1 MAQQPFV
8 DFYDVLQLSPTATGE
23 MIDHVYRMLA
33 KRYHPDN
40 QETGDQA
47 KFAELR
53 RAHEVL
59 SDSTARA
66 SYDVSYDQNKALTWK
81 IFRQEPAG
89 DNRAE
94 DRRLFHAILSLLYIA
109 RRRDPANGG
118 LGGVMLEKM
127 LACPQEHLEFPL
139 WYLRQ
144 RGWITR
150 LDSGYIAITADGIDK
165 LASDDLSLPANR
177 LLTESSVA
185 RSTDATQDEP
195 MGNPEDASS
204 TLSEEP
210 SAQPA
215 GASG

>member
-1 MAQQPFV
+1 MSQQPFV
-8 DFYDVLQLSPTATGE
+8 DHYDVLQLSPTATAE

-40 QETGDQA
+40 QLTGDA
-47 KFAELR
+47 VKFAELR
-53 RAHEVL
+53 RAYEIL
-59 SDSTARA
+59 SDDTSRA
-66 SYDVSYDQNKALTWK
+66 AYDVAYDENRTVTWK
-81 IFRQEPAG
+81 VFRQEAAG
-89 DNRAE
+89 DHRAE

-118 LGGVMLEKM
+118 LGAVMMERM

-165 LASDDLSLPANR
+165 LGSDDLSLPANR
-177 LLTESSVA
+177 LL
-185 RSTDATQDEP
+185 P
-195 MGNPEDASS
+195 
-204 TLSEEP
+204 EP
-210 SAQPA
+210 SAASPAAAAAEVIALGAGPSSVPA
-215 GASG
+215 GEAPQKPSDTSD

>member
-40 QETGDQA
+40 QVTGDEA

-59 SDSTARA
+59 SDSTTRA
-66 SYDVSYDQNKALTWK
+66 SYDVAYDENKTLTWK

-165 LASDDLSLPANR
+165 LGSDDLSLPANR

-185 RSTDATQDEP
+185 RSADA
-195 MGNPEDASS
+195 PEATPGGLTEGAAS
-204 TLSEEP
+204 TFSEETA
-210 SAQPA
+210 AQSA
-215 GASG
+215 GASN